1 MEIEVYTDGSG
12 TSMGSPGGWAFV
24 VIVDGVKTYEDSGN
38 EANATNNTME
48 LTAALQG
55 LSYIKSQ
62 PQYAGANVTLI
73 SDSQLVLNFAKGT
86 WECKKLHLAL
96 LASKLNNL
104 FKGLSAKDKWV
115 KGHSGDEYNER
126 CDVLAG
132 EARHKLLKVKTDVE

>member
-1 MEIEVYTDGSG
+1 MKVEIYTDGSG

-24 VIVDGVKTYEDSGN
+24 VIVDGVKVHEESGS

-48 LTAALQG
+48 LTAG
-55 LSYIKSQ
+55 LKGLEYASAN
-62 PQYAGANVTLI
+62 YAGNDIVLI

-96 LASKLNNL
+96 LASKLNTL
-104 FKGLSAKDKWV
+104 FKSLNATDRWV
-115 KGHSGDEYNER
+115 KGHSGDEHNER

-132 EARHKLLKVKTDVE
+132 EARKALQNV